1 MAARGKSRVFEKS
14 NGEIVAFNEGAIRNN
29 AIVVEYCRTSMAA
42 LGGGTAG
49 ILGLTGYL
57 AGFGFYL
64 FCVVILWL
72 LLLLKAGP
80 KWEKYFTSRT
90 SLLTSGLTSGLTT
103 FVLFWTFM
111 YGMVHVY

>member
-1 MAARGKSRVFEKS
+1 MYDFSLNYFEFPS
-14 NGEIVAFNEGAIRNN
+14 VYNSHPVCLYTEIVAFNEGAIRNN

-64 FCVVILWL
+64 FCVVILWV
-72 LLLLKAGP
+72 
-80 KWEKYFTSRT
+80 RI
-90 SLLTSGLTSGLTT
+90 
-103 FVLFWTFM
+103 
-111 YGMVHVY
+111 